1 MITQSRLLEF
11 ESEGF
16 LQGGGMVCVTGEE
29 LVERPARD
37 EEERA
42 RGFFREY
49 IEELVELVDV
59 FQKFKKLRH
68 ACAAIFELIED
79 QSVLAEQFRS
89 LRPTMRELVE

>member
-16 LQGGGMVCVTGEE
+16 LQGGGMVCVTG
-29 LVERPARD
+29 
-37 EEERA
+37 
-42 RGFFREY
+42 
-49 IEELVELVDV
+49 EELVELVDV